1 MRLTVIGCAGSF
13 AGPESAASSYL
24 LEHEDA
30 DGRTWRILFD
40 LGSGAFG
47 TLQKVLD
54 PVDLDAVVLSHLHP
68 DHFLDMTGLEV
79 FLAYH
84 ERTDLPLLPVHAPAS
99 YEDRFNAV
107 MDRPT
112 SIPDGVDRS
121 PFSVHAISDG
131 QILEIGP
138 LRIEVRQVLHPVEA
152 YGFRI
157 TDGEHVLVYSGD
169 TDACPQLD
177 ELAKDADL
185 YLCEA
190 GYIEGRDDRFPG
202 VHLSGKRAGESAT
215 AAGVRHLALT
225 HIPGW
230 TDPHIPLDEATA
242 AFDGPITLVRPLDIL
257 DVAR

>member
-13 AGPESAASSYL
+13 AGKNSAASSYL
-24 LEHEDA
+24 LEHEDEA
-30 DGRTWRILFD
+30 GKTWRVLFD

-47 TLQKVLD
+47 PLQGVID

-68 DHFLDMTGLEV
+68 DHFLDVTGLEV
-79 FLAYH
+79 YLAYH
-84 ERTDLPLLPVHAPAS
+84 ERTDLPLLPIHAPAS
-99 YEDRFNAV
+99 FEARLNAV
-107 MDRPT
+107 MDRET
-112 SIPDGVDRS
+112 SIPSGVERS
-121 PFSVHAISDG
+121 PFAPQTIHDG
-131 QILEIGP
+131 QVLRIGP
-138 LRIEVRQVLHPVEA
+138 LSIDVRRVLHPVEA

-157 TDGEHVLVYSGD
+157 TDGEAVLVYSGD

-177 ELAKDADL
+177 ELARDADL

-190 GYIEGRDDRFPG
+190 GYIEGRDDRFCG

-215 AAGVRHLALT
+215 AAQVKHLALT

-230 TDPHIPLDEATA
+230 TDPAIPLAEARA
-242 AFDGPITLVRPLDIL
+242 AFDGPITLVEPLDIL